1 MNFIKCEKL
10 EKSMAELQFSI
21 DAEAFK
27 AAVADVFKKEGKKY
41 PVQGFR
47 KGKAPKALIEK
58 MYGADVFTYD
68 AINELFPAA
77 YEEAVKAAGIEP
89 VGRPEVSV
97 DSASEAEGATLTV
110 KVAVKPE
117 VKIGAYNGLTVE
129 KTVHTVSDEAVEA
142 ELKRVQERNA
152 RELTREGA
160 AENGDIVD
168 IDFEGF
174 VDGVAFEGGKAEH
187 YSLTLGSGSF
197 IPGFEDQI
205 VGHAAGEEFDVN
217 VTFPEQYQAAELAG
231 KPAVFKIKLHEV
243 KYKELPALDDD
254 FAKDVSEY
262 DTLEELKDSI
272 RKGIQ
277 TNHEKQADQKVENDL
292 IDQVVGGM
300 KAEIPDAMIESRIE
314 ELVQDFQYRISQ
326 QGLKLEQYLQYMGM
340 TMEQF
345 KEQFRE
351 QADKQVKMRLA
362 MEAIVAKESIEATEE
377 EFEAEIKRIADA
389 YQMEADKVKSLVD
402 AAAVKKDLAVNKA
415 IDFVKEKANIVLGAA
430 EEEKKPAKK
439 TTRKTTKKAA
449 AKKDEEPKEEETQG
463 E

>member
-1 MNFIKCEKL
+1 MKFIKCEKL
-10 EKSMAELQFSI
+10 EKSMAEIQFSI

-41 PVQGFR
+41 TVPGFR
-47 KGKAPKALIEK
+47 KGKAPRSLIEK

-77 YEEAVKAAGIEP
+77 YEEAVKEAGIEP
-89 VGRPEVSV
+89 VGRPEVTV
-97 DSASEAEGATLTV
+97 DAASETEGVALTV

-117 VKIGAYNGLTVE
+117 VKVGSYNGLNVE
-129 KTVHTVSDEAVEA
+129 KTVHTVDEAAVDA

-217 VTFPEQYQAAELAG
+217 VSFPEQYQAAELAG

-243 KYKELPALDDD
+243 KYKELPALDDELARD
-254 FAKDVSEY
+254 CSEY
-262 DTLEELKDSI
+262 DTLEAFKESI
-272 RKGIQ
+272 RKSNQ
-277 TNHEKQADQKVENDL
+277 EQLDKQDDLAVENAL
-292 IDQVVGGM
+292 VDQVIDGM
-300 KAEIPDAMIESRIE
+300 EAEIPQAMYESRMDE
-314 ELVQDFQYRISQ
+314 MVNDFAFRVEQ
-326 QGLKLEQYLQYMGM
+326 QGLRLEDYLKYMGQS
-340 TMEQF
+340 MEQF
-345 KEQFRE
+345 RASFMP
-351 QADKQVKMRLA
+351 QAEKQVKIGLA
-362 MEAIVAKESIEATEE
+362 LEAVAAAEHIEASEE
-377 EFEAEIKRIADA
+377 DVNAEIKRIADQ
-389 YQMEADKVKSLVD
+389 YKMEEDKVRELINVED
-402 AAAVKKDLAVNKA
+402 LKKDLARTKA
-415 IDFVKEKANIVLGAA
+415 IDFIKSHANITEKAA
-430 EEEKKPAKK
+430 E
-439 TTRKTTKKAA
+439 A
-449 AKKDEEPKEEETQG
+449 AKTEDAQ
-463 E
+463 